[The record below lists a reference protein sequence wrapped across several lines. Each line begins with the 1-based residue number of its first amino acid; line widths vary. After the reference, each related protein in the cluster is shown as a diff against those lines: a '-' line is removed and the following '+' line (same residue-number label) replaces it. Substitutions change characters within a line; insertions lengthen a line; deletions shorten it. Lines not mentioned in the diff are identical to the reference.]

1 MIIINIVTL
10 TLLLFTEARENIKQV
25 NVHRYINKKVSGRH
39 ENKIRKYLSISYKI
53 FTLS

>member
-1 MIIINIVTL
+1 MIITSIVTI
-10 TLLLFTEARENIKQV
+10 TLFLFTAWLEKYKTRDGPSN
-25 NVHRYINKKVSGRH
+25 INKKVSGRH